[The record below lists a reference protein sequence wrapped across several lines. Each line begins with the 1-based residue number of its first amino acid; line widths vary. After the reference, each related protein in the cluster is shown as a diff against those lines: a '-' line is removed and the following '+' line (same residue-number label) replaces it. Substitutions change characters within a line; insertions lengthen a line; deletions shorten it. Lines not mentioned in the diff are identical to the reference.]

1 MNFFEH
7 QQRARQRTTLAVLLF
22 IVATLAVV
30 AATDLMV
37 LGILAFL
44 GTDPYAPPAAYFS
57 WIGAHPRALLW
68 TSLGTAGLV
77 AGASLYRMATLSG
90 GGGAVAQSLGGTLL
104 DAGTR
109 DPLRRQ
115 LINVVEETAIAA
127 GVPAPQVY
135 VLESEGGI
143 NAFAAGFS
151 TSDAA
156 IAVTRGTLEALTRD
170 ELQGVIAHEFS
181 HILNGDMRLNMR
193 LIGVSFGIL
202 VIALT
207 GRMILRGLAHSR
219 GSSGRNQG
227 QILLLGMALG
237 LMLVAV
243 GYIGVLFTRL
253 IKSAVSRHREFL
265 ADASAVQFTRN
276 PRGIAGALK
285 KIAVSP
291 LRATLANT
299 ESEEIGHMLIAE
311 RSGLFDALFAS
322 HPPILERIRTIEPSF
337 DPAELEKIR
346 LAPMTSG
353 IPAPP
358 PPAALS
364 HAAQLALLPLSVIST
379 IGNPGTAQLT
389 VAAQRRNEIPQA
401 LREAAHSPQ
410 DALAVVLAVVLSQ
423 EALTRE
429 RQIAHLRVRI
439 KLAADSLARLEALAS
454 HGARLEPAL
463 RLPLLEI
470 AFPAL
475 RQRPPEQLR
484 ALVVLVDELLRMDGQ
499 VSVLDYALGRLLRV
513 QLSEAL
519 TPRAGRPAQPVLKLH
534 ALRAESQ
541 TLFAVMARAGHD
553 DEHGARAAF
562 DAGMRRLLPMSTPEY
577 AGVMNE
583 TQRRNAPL
591 SLSSSSWIPVLD
603 HALTRLDSLPPAIKP
618 ALIEALVVTVAHD
631 RQVTLGEAELLRV
644 VCASLH
650 CPLPPLVADAAA

>member
-22 IVATLAVV
+22 IVATLAIV
-30 AATDLMV
+30 AATNLVV
-37 LGILAFL
+37 LGFVAFL
-44 GTDPYAPPAAYFS
+44 STDPYLSPAGYAS
-57 WIGAHPRALLW
+57 WIGAHPRAILW
-68 TSLGTAGLV
+68 TSLITVGLV
-77 AGASLYRMATLSG
+77 ASASLYRMATLASG
-90 GGGAVAQSLGGTLL
+90 GSAVAQSLGGTLI
-104 DAGTR
+104 DAATR

-143 NAFAAGFS
+143 NAFAAGYS

-156 IAVTRGTLEALTRD
+156 IAVTRGTLENLTRD

-207 GRMILRGLAHSR
+207 GRMVLRGLSHSR
-219 GSSGRNQG
+219 SSSNRGG
-227 QILLLGMALG
+227 QVLLLGLAAG
-237 LMLVAV
+237 VTLVVV

-253 IKSAVSRHREFL
+253 IKSAVSRNREFL

-276 PRGIAGALK
+276 PHGIAGALK

-291 LRATLANT
+291 LRATLTSA

-337 DPAELEKIR
+337 DPAELERIR

-353 IPAPP
+353 TPSPPAPAP
-358 PPAALS
+358 LS
-364 HAAQLALLPLSVIST
+364 HTEQLALLPLSVIAT
-379 IGNPGTAQLT
+379 IGNPGAAQLT
-389 VAAQRRNEIPQA
+389 AAVQRHTDIPLA

-423 EALTRE
+423 DTPLRA
-429 RQIAHLRVRI
+429 RQIAHLRARI
-439 KLAADSLARLEALAS
+439 KLAPDSLARLEALAS

-463 RLPLLEI
+463 RLPLLGI

-484 ALVVLVDELLRMDGQ
+484 ALVVLVDELLRLDGQ

-513 QLSEAL
+513 QLTEAL
-519 TPRAGRPAQPVLKLH
+519 TPRAGRPAQAALKLH
-534 ALRAESQ
+534 ALRAETQ
-541 TLFAVMARAGHD
+541 TLFAVMAQAGHD
-553 DEHGARAAF
+553 DEYSARAAF
-562 DAGMRRLLPMSTPEY
+562 DAGMRRLLPMATPVF
-577 AGVMNE
+577 AS
-583 TQRRNAPL
+583 P
-591 SLSSSSWIPVLD
+591 SDWIATLD
-603 HALTRLDSLPPAIKP
+603 QALTRLDFLPPAIKQ
-618 ALIEALVVTVAHD
+618 AFIEALVVTVAHD

-650 CPLPPLVADAAA
+650 CPLPPLLPS

>member
-22 IVATLAVV
+22 IVATLVVV
-30 AATDLMV
+30 AATNLVV
-37 LGILAFL
+37 LGFVAFL
-44 GTDPYAPPAAYFS
+44 SVDPYLSPAGYTS
-57 WIGAHPRALLW
+57 WISAHPRAILW
-68 TSLGTAGLV
+68 TSLITVGLV
-77 AGASLYRMATLSG
+77 AGASLYRMATLASG
-90 GGGAVAQSLGGTLL
+90 GSAVARSLGGTLI

-127 GVPAPQVY
+127 GVPVPQVY

-143 NAFAAGFS
+143 NAFAAGYS

-156 IAVTRGTLEALTRD
+156 IAVTRGTLETLTRD

-207 GRMILRGLAHSR
+207 GRMILRGLSHTRSSSDR
-219 GSSGRNQG
+219 GG
-227 QILLLGMALG
+227 QALLLGLAAG
-237 LMLVAV
+237 VTLVAV

-253 IKSAVSRHREFL
+253 IKAAVSRHREFL

-276 PRGIAGALK
+276 PHGIAGALK

-291 LRATLANT
+291 LRATLTSA
-299 ESEEIGHMLIAE
+299 ESEEVGHMLIAE
-311 RSGLFDALFAS
+311 RRGLFDALFAS
-322 HPPILERIRTIEPSF
+322 HPPILDRIRTLEPSF
-337 DPAELEKIR
+337 NPAELEQIR
-346 LAPMTSG
+346 LAPMVSG
-353 IPAPP
+353 TPP
-358 PPAALS
+358 PPAPTPLS
-364 HAAQLALLPLSVIST
+364 PAAQLALLPLAVIAT

-389 VAAQRRNEIPQA
+389 AAVQRRNELPPA

-423 EALTRE
+423 DIPIRE
-429 RQIAHLRVRI
+429 RQIAHLRTRV
-439 KLAADSLARLEALAS
+439 KLPPDAFARFEALAS
-454 HGARLEPAL
+454 QCARLEPAL

-484 ALVVLVDELLRMDGQ
+484 KLGIVVDELLGMNAEIG
-499 VSVLDYALGRLLRV
+499 VLDYALGRLLRV
-513 QLSEAL
+513 QVIEVLS
-519 TPRAGRPAQPVLKLH
+519 PRTRRPASPAPKLH
-534 ALRAESQ
+534 DLRVEAQ
-541 TLFAVMARAGHD
+541 TLFAVIAQVGHTSEHDARS
-553 DEHGARAAF
+553 AF
-562 DAGMRRLLPMSTPEY
+562 DAGMRRLLPMAPPEFSRPSDWL
-577 AGVMNE
+577 N
-583 TQRRNAPL
+583 
-591 SLSSSSWIPVLD
+591 SLD
-603 HALTRLDSLPPAIKP
+603 RALTRFDQLPPAIKQ
-618 ALIEALVVTVAHD
+618 ALIEALVLTVAHD

-650 CPLPPLVADAAA
+650 CPLPPLVADTAA